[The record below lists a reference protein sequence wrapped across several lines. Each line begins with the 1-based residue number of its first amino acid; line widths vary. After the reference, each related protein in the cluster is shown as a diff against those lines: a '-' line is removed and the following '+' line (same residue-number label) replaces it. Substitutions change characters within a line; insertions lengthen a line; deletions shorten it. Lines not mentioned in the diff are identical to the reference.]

1 MNLRDCYRLLELPP
15 KATIADVKA
24 AYRRLARRYH
34 PDVSPDP
41 ESQERF
47 IRVTAAYRQIMD
59 QWDPA
64 TTRPSRPAPPAPQA
78 HTSVRTRPVRPKTAT
93 VPKAP
98 KVQFNPLLSE
108 FERELKEKSFQRL
121 QKLFAGQRLPS
132 AIALVEGLAQR
143 IPHDPEI
150 VQWQAIAY
158 HRWARQL
165 IDRHDFDKARVYL
178 KKALRLDPHN
188 RTLWVAVEQEFR
200 RIEAVF

>member
-1 MNLRDCYRLLELPP
+1 MNLRDCYRLLELPSG
-15 KATIADVKA
+15 AAIADVKA

-47 IRVTAAYRQIMD
+47 IRVTAAYRHIMD

-64 TTRPSRPAPPAPQA
+64 AARPSRPKPTAPT
-78 HTSVRTRPVRPKTAT
+78 HTSVQTQPTRPKTAT

-121 QKLFAGQRLPS
+121 QKLFAARRLPS

-150 VQWQAIAY
+150 IQWQAIAY
-158 HRWARQL
+158 HRWASQL
-165 IDRHDFDKARVYL
+165 IDRRDVDKARVYL

-200 RIEAVF
+200 RIEAVL